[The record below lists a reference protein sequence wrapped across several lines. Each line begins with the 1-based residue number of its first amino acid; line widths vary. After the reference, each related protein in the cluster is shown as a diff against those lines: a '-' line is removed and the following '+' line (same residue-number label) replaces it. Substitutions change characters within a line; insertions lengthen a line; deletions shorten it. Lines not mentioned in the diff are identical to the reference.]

1 MSEPENTF
9 HLFPRLP
16 TELRL
21 AIWRLCLPQKR
32 VMELDVQSDD
42 LIWEE
47 CPCTKNWQ
55 ISWTNR
61 APPLITLVCH
71 ESRAVAFE
79 TGRPQQLPDPTNPDT
94 EAFSNY
100 QIDNPWL
107 DTVRDSVHLNWEPWV
122 DIEWQSYD
130 LGDPVR
136 CVMATAARSRA
147 GRASIML
154 GLLQVFQHRAR
165 PEEPDP
171 QFRWTRSGLAGLMRA
186 RASWDVVIL
195 EPVILHADPGAA
207 AGPFGLLA
215 DARVQLV
222 DADDGERINRFMAL
236 EEMPGVTIGAGFG
249 QEELATGKQELRDAA
264 KAVFGSEDKTPALRP
279 VVMFRLCTKAC
290 M

>member
-1 MSEPENTF
+1 MSESENTF

-16 TELRL
+16 TEIRL
-21 AIWRLCLPQKR
+21 AIWRLCLPHRR

-47 CPCTKNWQ
+47 CPCSKNWQ

-79 TGRPQQLPDPTNPDT
+79 TGHPQQLPDPTNPDT

-147 GRASIML
+147 GKASIML

-171 QFRWTRSGLAGLMRA
+171 QFRWTRSGLADLMRA

-195 EPVILHADPGAA
+195 EPVIIHADVEAA

-222 DADDGERINRFMAL
+222 DADDGEQINAFMAL
-236 EEMPGVTIGAGFG
+236 EKMPGVTIGAGFG
-249 QEELATGKQELRDAA
+249 QEELATGKQELRDAV